1 MRVDIKP
8 LSVNQCWQGKRFKTK
23 DYLAY
28 ENEMFF
34 KLKPMTMPDSPYYL
48 KIEVGMSSSL
58 ADIDNF
64 LKPFIDI
71 LQKKYGF
78 NDKLIYKLSVKKIK
92 VAKGDE
98 YIDFDVTNI

>member
-1 MRVDIKP
+1 
-8 LSVNQCWQGKRFKTK
+8 
-23 DYLAY
+23 
-28 ENEMFF
+28 
-34 KLKPMTMPDSPYYL
+34 
-48 KIEVGMSSSL
+48 MSSSL

-78 NDKLIYKLSVKKIK
+78 NDKLIYKLSVKKVK

-98 YIDFDVTNI
+98 YIDFVVTNI